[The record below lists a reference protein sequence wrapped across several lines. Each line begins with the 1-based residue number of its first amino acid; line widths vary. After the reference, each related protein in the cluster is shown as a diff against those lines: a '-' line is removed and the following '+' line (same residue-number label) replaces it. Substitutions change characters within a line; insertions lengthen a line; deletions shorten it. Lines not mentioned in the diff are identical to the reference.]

1 MAQTKSRRAGF
12 MKGIFLWLSLVLWAV
27 GLTDIH
33 GQAWHFQPLPFNT
46 PDSEV
51 LIGFDGDQLYFSR
64 YAGGGGLKALL
75 SPNFE
80 AAGFVASRAK
90 GFTGFLSEEPMDL
103 MPTEPH
109 GMESLGP
116 IGHVA
121 VDVDRGV
128 MVGSTWTAKGGWDLF
143 VAHRT
148 AHGDWAHPRLLDDLN
163 TRADEVFPNFCEG
176 DIWFGSNRRESQGG
190 FDVFVSRRK
199 AQWQTV
205 EWAPEGVNSPADD
218 IAAVCAG
225 EEEADGFYVCTS
237 RFGGQ
242 GASDIGYVGP
252 PTPEVPS
259 GVGFIT
265 LEIIHDLEP
274 LAGVEVSVKRHGEGG
289 AHAFRGLTGLAGRVN
304 IGAMSLDAAHDIQVR
319 SVQPGRPLPD
329 LSFLHVYQTDSKTGK
344 EERIRTYRIEGGRV
358 FVFDFLPLDAFAGLG
373 LNESTEDASGLLLSA
388 EAWVVRF
395 PSGVWSLSDRD
406 ALGGQQ
412 WFAPWADLMRGAW
425 PEAWGLKVVGY
436 ADEQGDLDFN
446 DALGL
451 KRAQSVADWI
461 MEQGV
466 PSEYIQ
472 VLSIGERAASGL
484 DAMDRRCE
492 VTWTRVGG

>member
-1 MAQTKSRRAGF
+1 MAQAKSPRSGL
-12 MKGIFLWLSLVLWAV
+12 MKGKFAWLSLVFWAV
-27 GLTDIH
+27 GLTDIQ
-33 GQAWHFQPLPFNT
+33 GQEWHFQPLPFNT
-46 PDSEV
+46 SDSEV

-75 SPNFE
+75 NPDFE
-80 AAGFVASRAK
+80 AVGFVASRAK
-90 GFTGFLSEEPMDL
+90 GFTGFSSEEPMDL
-103 MPTEPH
+103 MPKEPD

-121 VDVDRGV
+121 VDADRGV
-128 MVGSTWTAKGGWDLF
+128 MVGSTWTVKGGWDLF

-148 AHGDWAHPRLLDDLN
+148 TNGDWAHPRLLDALN

-176 DIWFGSNRRESQGG
+176 DIWFGSNRRGSQGG

-252 PTPEVPS
+252 VTLEVPS

-265 LEIIHDLEP
+265 LEVIHDLEP

-289 AHAFRGLTGLAGRVN
+289 MHAFRGLTGLAGRVN
-304 IGAMSLDAAHDIQVR
+304 IGAMALDAAHDIQVR
-319 SVQPGRPLPD
+319 SVKPGMPLPD

-358 FVFDFLPLDAFAGLG
+358 FVFDFLPLDALGGLG
-373 LNESTEDASGLLLSA
+373 VYESAEDASGLLLSA
-388 EAWVVRF
+388 DPWVVQF
-395 PSGVWSLSDRD
+395 PSGLWSLSDRD
-406 ALGGQQ
+406 AIAGQR
-412 WFAPWADLMRGAW
+412 WFAPWSDLMPGVW
-425 PEAWGLKVVGY
+425 PEAWRLKVVGF
-436 ADEQGDLDFN
+436 ADEQGDLNFN

-466 PSEYIQ
+466 PSEYIE
-472 VLSIGERAASGL
+472 VLSVGERAASGL
-484 DAMDRRCE
+484 DALDRRCE